1 MKMPMSEMLDRYT
14 ITQIRSERTERD
26 VSEEL
31 SLYKKALST
40 HNSSTYAT
48 FLKKL
53 YDANLDLWK
62 VEEKINETINQIE
75 PDYNAVGNFAM
86 RARHINRERNEIKE
100 EISRFFDETSLN
112 YGKVKYGLLS

>member
-1 MKMPMSEMLDRYT
+1 MSEILDRYT
-14 ITQIRSERTERD
+14 ITKIRSERTERD
-26 VSEEL
+26 VAEEL
-31 SLYKKALST
+31 LLYEKALSS
-40 HNSSTYAT
+40 HDSSTYA
-48 FLKKL
+48 LLLEKL
-53 YDANLDLWK
+53 YNTNLDLWK
-62 VEEKINETINQIE
+62 MEEKINETISQVE